1 MRTVTGI
8 ALAGLIV
15 VLAALPGC
23 NTVRGLGKDLKYG
36 GEKIYQG
43 GRVLGRGVVRGG
55 KLLIPG
61 KDKNGQAE
69 TSPSAQ

>member
-8 ALAGLIV
+8 VLGSLIV
-15 VLAALPGC
+15 ALAALSGC
-23 NTVRGLGKDLKYG
+23 NTVRGVGKDLKYG

-43 GRVLGRGVVRGG
+43 GRLLGRGVVRGG

-61 KDKNGQAE
+61 KDKNGKVE
-69 TSPSAQ
+69 SSPPAQ